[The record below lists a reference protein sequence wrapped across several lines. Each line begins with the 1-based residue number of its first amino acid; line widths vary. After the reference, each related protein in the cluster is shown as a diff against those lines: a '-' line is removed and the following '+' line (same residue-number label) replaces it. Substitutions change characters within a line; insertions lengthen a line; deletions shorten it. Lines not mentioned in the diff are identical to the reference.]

1 MLKLLLVTL
10 GIWSVV
16 SLLLVGTLGFFIHLR
31 EQRACATGGGF
42 GAKFRGV
49 DDRFARTNRA
59 GAVATRGAGKPP
71 IQLLRF
77 PRNPLCLPTV
87 DTLELARTKRATAGP
102 CRGVRRRG

>member
-10 GIWSVV
+10 GIWSVL

-31 EQRACATGGGF
+31 EQRASATGGSF
-42 GAKFRGV
+42 GAKFPRM
-49 DDRFARTNRA
+49 DDRVARINRA
-59 GAVATRGAGKPP
+59 HAVATRGAGKPP
-71 IQLLRF
+71 IKFLRF

-102 CRGVRRRG
+102 CRGIRRRG